1 MKAVRFIKE
10 KRTVWSWC
18 IFNQLE
24 FVRRLLGRPLPGY
37 GVPRVL
43 LPWACLQELDHIKN
57 SRKSKSGHYRP
68 DTVVMAARAIRMI
81 NERLADPASGGSSIV
96 CSVEL
101 KMIFK
106 QS

>member
-57 SRKSKSGHYRP
+57 SRKSKSGHY
-68 DTVVMAARAIRMI
+68 
-81 NERLADPASGGSSIV
+81 LANKSHVSGV
-96 CSVEL
+96 TAVNAKNFL
-101 KMIFK
+101 KKLNMRKIDVRT
-106 QS
+106 